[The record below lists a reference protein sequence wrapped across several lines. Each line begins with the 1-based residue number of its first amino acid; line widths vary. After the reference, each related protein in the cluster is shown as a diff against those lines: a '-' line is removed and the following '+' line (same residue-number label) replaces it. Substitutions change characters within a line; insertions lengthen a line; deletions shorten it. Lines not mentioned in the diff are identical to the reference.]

1 MNGPAVI
8 PDEAPRTRIR
18 VALGESLFVDAG
30 AGSGKTTALVGR
42 VVELVRSGIPM
53 SEIAAITFTE
63 AAAAELR
70 HRLRSSLRDAA
81 ARSSDLFEQQT
92 FTRALEELDGAAIH
106 TLHAFAQ
113 RILRR
118 FPVEAGLPPSVE
130 VADEIESVVRF
141 VDRWRAFIDEW
152 ESDARWQPAFRRF
165 FHIGGSEQ
173 QLAELARTFNDH
185 WDRLPADE
193 LVDPPE
199 LVRVDIS
206 GILGPLNDALQ
217 LADRCTSTE
226 DLLLRHLTH
235 VVAPFRDVLLA
246 AVDDDERLRVLAPDA
261 KLTTTRGKPQLW
273 EGAKPAVLEH
283 LSAAQAERERVF
295 GVARDQVVGAL
306 KERVSAFVVHA
317 ADRRRRRGLL
327 EFHDLLVLARDLL
340 RDHPEVRRA
349 LHQSS
354 RALLLDEFQ
363 DTDPLQLD
371 LARSIALG
379 ENPDGSVEVPPGRLF
394 FVGDPKQSI
403 YRFRRADLSI
413 YLETR
418 ATFAAGLCELSAN
431 FRTVPGIIEW
441 VNRVFSRLMDQADGQ
456 APYLPLAPVR
466 APLTDGRPPVIVA
479 GGALEETAGE
489 VRRLSAEDLAAVL
502 RRMVDEA
509 WAVLEPGTDVERP
522 VRFDDICVL
531 VPSRLAV
538 PALEEAFGRAG
549 LPYRLLTSSLIW
561 AAQEVREVVSIL
573 RAVDDPGDEV
583 HLVAAL
589 RSPMFACSDSD
600 LFEWRTSGGRWSY
613 LFTDHPSL
621 PPDHPVAEALSTLAR
636 LHHDRWWLGPDGLV
650 DRLLTDHGV
659 LELAALAGRRRDRWR
674 RLRFL
679 ADQAQAFVESQRGD
693 LTSFLRWVELQSS
706 DTVRVSSPV
715 LPEDDDPAVRVM
727 TIHGS
732 KGLEFPVVALFGLG
746 VTTRGRA
753 ASVLWSDDNPEV
765 RFSKDLASL
774 GYDDLRAAEEQMD
787 RAERIRLLYVGA
799 TRARDRLVVCTHHKA
814 TKTPSSALGAL
825 FDSAMEA
832 VGADLDPTVAERWLR
847 EPVPS
852 APDDT
857 PALPLS
863 LPDPDSAPVLAE
875 RAAREEWIR
884 GRRALIE
891 QQPRLVWSATAVA
904 KAASPDALDTDA
916 AADEVAAIEDEAG
929 GVTWRRGRAGTAIG
943 RAVHGTL
950 QLVDLGTR
958 VGLDAIAR
966 AQAGAEGVEAH
977 VDTVAALARAAAA
990 SSLIGELV
998 EREHWRE
1005 MYVAAP
1011 IGGVTVEGYVDLLA
1025 DDGAGGLVVV
1035 DYKTDSVHGSAEVS
1049 ARTERYRLQAAT
1061 YALALEAVT
1070 GRQVT
1075 RAVFLFLG
1083 RAGAIESEV
1092 EDLDAAKAD
1101 ALAVLDAS
1109 GPQ

>member
-1 MNGPAVI
+1 MTAAPLP
-8 PDEAPRTRIR
+8 PDHAPRTRIR
-18 VALGESLFVDAG
+18 VELGESLFVDAG

-70 HRLRSSLRDAA
+70 HRLRSSLRDAS
-81 ARSSDLFEQQT
+81 ARSTDMFEQQT
-92 FTRALEELDGAAIH
+92 FGRALEELDGAAIH

-118 FPVEAGLPPSVE
+118 FPVEASLPPSVE

-141 VDRWRAFIDEW
+141 VDRWGAFLDEW
-152 ESDARWQPAFRRF
+152 ESDVRWQATFRRF
-165 FHIGGSEQ
+165 FHVGGNER

-185 WDRLPADE
+185 WDRLPTGE
-193 LVDPPE
+193 PVDPPE
-199 LVRVDIS
+199 LVEVDVS
-206 GILGPLNDALQ
+206 GVLGSLRSALD
-217 LADRCTSTE
+217 LADRCTSSD
-226 DLLLRHLTH
+226 DLLFRHLER
-235 VVAPFRDVLLA
+235 VATPVAAALGA
-246 AVDDDERLRVLAPDA
+246 AVDDDERLRVLAYDG
-261 KLTTTRGKPQLW
+261 KLTFGNGQQQLW
-273 EGAKPAVLEH
+273 GGAKPEVVEH
-283 LSAAQAERERVF
+283 LTAAQAERERVV
-295 GVARDQVVGAL
+295 GAARHQVVDAL
-306 KERVSAFVVHA
+306 KERVSSFVVHA

-340 RDHPEVRRA
+340 RDHPEVRRS
-349 LHQSS
+349 LHESY

-363 DTDPLQLD
+363 DTDPLQLE

-379 ENPDGSVEVPPGRLF
+379 ENADGATAVPPGRLF

-403 YRFRRADLSI
+403 YRFRRADLRI
-413 YLETR
+413 YLDTR
-418 ATFAAGLCELSAN
+418 QTFDAGLCELSAN
-431 FRTVPGIIEW
+431 FRTVPGIIGW
-441 VNRVFSRLMDQADGQ
+441 VNRVFSHLMDDTEGQ
-456 APYLPLAPVR
+456 APYLPLAAVR
-466 APLTDGRPPVIVA
+466 PPLIDGRPPVVVA
-479 GGALEETAGE
+479 GGAIEETAGE
-489 VRRLSAEDLAAVL
+489 VRRLSAVDLAAIV
-502 RRMVDEA
+502 RRMVDEG
-509 WAVLEPGTDVERP
+509 WAVQDGTTGSERA

-538 PALEEAFGRAG
+538 PALEEAFGQAG

-573 RAVDDPGDEV
+573 RAIDDPGDEV

-589 RSPMFACSDSD
+589 RSPVFGCSDSD
-600 LFEWRTSGGRWSY
+600 LFEWTTSGGRWSY

-621 PPDHPVAEALSTLAR
+621 PPDHPVAAALSTLAG
-636 LHHDRWWLGPDGLV
+636 LHRDRWWLGPDGLV

-746 VTTRGRA
+746 VGARGRA
-753 ASVLWSDDNPEV
+753 ASVLWSDDYPEV
-765 RFSKDLASL
+765 RFSKDLGTL

-814 TKTPSSALGAL
+814 AKTTSSALGAL
-825 FDSAMEA
+825 FEAAMA
-832 VGADLDPTVAERWLR
+832 ADGAEPDPTVVQRWES
-847 EPVPS
+847 EPVAPRIEEPPS
-852 APDDT
+852 
-857 PALPLS
+857 LPLAM
-863 LPDPDSAPVLAE
+863 PDAGSAAVLE
-875 RAAREEWIR
+875 EVAARDQWIR
-884 GRRALIE
+884 DRRSLVE

-904 KAASPDALDTDA
+904 KAARPDALDTDG
-916 AADEVAAIEDEAG
+916 AADDTAAVDDEAG

-950 QLVDLGTR
+950 QLVDLR
-958 VGLDAIAR
+958 SRDGLDAIAR
-966 AQAGAEGVEAH
+966 AQAAAEGVDSH
-977 VDTVAALARAAAA
+977 VDTIAGLARAAAT
-990 SSLIGELV
+990 SPLIAELV
-998 EREHWRE
+998 GRPHWRE

-1025 DDGAGGLVVV
+1025 DDGSGGLVVV
-1035 DYKTDSVHGSAEVS
+1035 DYKTDTVRDAADV
-1049 ARTERYRLQAAT
+1049 AVRTERYRLQAAT

-1070 GRQVT
+1070 GREVT

-1083 RAGAIESEV
+1083 RGGAVESDV
-1092 EDLDAAKAD
+1092 TDLAVAKAE
-1101 ALAVLDAS
+1101 ARAVLS
-1109 GPQ
+1109 GSE